1 MVRHAGSQ
9 STRWFID
16 DCHSVTFPVDLNIQ
30 TFSLGSSNGE
40 SNVLS
45 VKGISMEVNL
55 EALAQDNNGE
65 E

>member
-1 MVRHAGSQ
+1 MVRLAGSQ
-9 STRWFID
+9 STRLLPFV
-16 DCHSVTFPVDLNIQ
+16 SVTFPLDLNIQ